1 MTTTTALDLT
11 RQFAAVVS
19 AASAVSCSVADMQAT
34 DDAELV
40 SLSRLAAHSKQLVEA
55 HLALVAGEI
64 AARSTRQM
72 GHAGLA
78 QRSGFRS
85 AEELLKTT
93 TGATG
98 REAVTAVRVGRM
110 VREAEAAAAGQ
121 ADPVSGEVFEA
132 AEPWLACVAAAVS
145 AGSLS
150 VGAADAIRTGLGQ
163 PTDNVSSAALADAAA
178 TLCGLAAT
186 LDVDR
191 LLRRARELRDDLDE
205 TGIADRERE
214 RFEKRSLKMFLL
226 ANGMGRL
233 IWDMD
238 PETYATVLELN
249 TRATSPKRGVR
260 FVAGDDRE
268 TAERILNDPRSIGQ
282 LASDTFLGLLQAGAD
297 ADSTQLLGT
306 GAAAIRVIVT
316 KKTLETTGVTGR
328 TGRGGDLARTTGDA
342 GPGTTGPTGTPAAD
356 GAAGSTGVAGAA
368 ATAGSAGGGDDPDF
382 TPGHGHIEATG
393 APLTA
398 ATIQRLSC
406 DGATTEITLDTFG
419 QPLDVGR
426 EHRTFTPKQRIAL
439 AIRDGGCVFGD
450 CDKEPSMTEA
460 HHIVPWSQG
469 GRTDL
474 ANGILLCKFHHLLI
488 HNNGWEIYRVG
499 TDYFLVPPK
508 DVDPQQRPR
517 PMPSKSAAMRDIRRE
532 LTITGATGD

>member
-1 MTTTTALDLT
+1 MTTDLASQLGTAV
-11 RQFAAVVS
+11 AAL
-19 AASAVSCSVADMQAT
+19 AAVSCSVADVQAT

-40 SLSRLAAHSKQLVEA
+40 SLSRLAARSKQLAEA
-55 HLALVAGEI
+55 HLALIAGEI
-64 AARSTRQM
+64 AARSTREM
-72 GHAGLA
+72 GHSGLA
-78 QRSGFRS
+78 QRSGFRN

-132 AEPWLACVAAAVS
+132 SEPWLSSVAAAVS
-145 AGSLS
+145 SGSLS

-163 PTDNVSSAALADAAA
+163 PTDNVSSSVLAGAAA
-178 TLCGLAAT
+178 TLCDLAAT

-205 TGIADRERE
+205 TGLADRERE
-214 RFEKRSLKMFLL
+214 CFEKRSLKMFLL
-226 ANGMGRL
+226 GNGMGRMV
-233 IWDMD
+233 WDMD

-260 FVAGDDRE
+260 FVAGDDKE

-316 KKTLETTGVTGR
+316 KKTLETTGVTGL
-328 TGRGGDLARTTGDA
+328 TGGGGDLARTTGDA

-356 GAAGSTGVAGAA
+356 GAVGSTGVAGAA
-368 ATAGSAGGGDDPDF
+368 ATAGAADGGDGPAF

-406 DGATTEITLDTFG
+406 DGATTEVTIDAFG

-517 PMPSKSAAMRDIRRE
+517 PMPSKSAAMRDAKRE
-532 LTITGATGD
+532 LALAGSTGEGG

>member
-19 AASAVSCSVADMQAT
+19 AASAVSCSVADIQAT

-64 AARSTRQM
+64 AARSTREM
-72 GHAGLA
+72 GHSGLA

-85 AEELLKTT
+85 AEELLKGT

-132 AEPWLACVAAAVS
+132 SEPWLASVAAAVS

-163 PTDNVSSAALADAAA
+163 PTDNVSSAALAGAAA
-178 TLCGLAAT
+178 ILCGLAVT

-191 LLRRARELRDDLDE
+191 LLKRARELRDDLDE
-205 TGIADRERE
+205 AGIADRERE
-214 RFEKRSLKMFLL
+214 CFEKRSLKMFLL
-226 ANGMGRL
+226 GNGMGRL
-233 IWDMD
+233 VWDMD

-260 FVAGDDRE
+260 FVAGDDKE

-306 GAAAIRVIVT
+306 GAAAIGVIVT
-316 KKTLETTGVTGR
+316 KKTLETTGTA
-328 TGRGGDLARTTGDA
+328 TA
-342 GPGTTGPTGTPAAD
+342 
-356 GAAGSTGVAGAA
+356 AA
-368 ATAGSAGGGDDPDF
+368 ATDTIDGDSVPLF

-406 DGATTEITLDTFG
+406 DGANTEVTIDSFG

-439 AIRDGGCVFGD
+439 AIRDGGCVCGD

-499 TDYFLVPPK
+499 TDYFLVAPK

-517 PMPSKSAAMRDIRRE
+517 PMPSKSAAMRDIKRQRE
-532 LTITGATGD
+532 LEKVPS

>member
-19 AASAVSCSVADMQAT
+19 AASAVTCSVADVQAT
-34 DDAELV
+34 DDAALV

-64 AARSTRQM
+64 AARSTREM
-72 GHAGLA
+72 GHSGLA
-78 QRSGFRS
+78 QRSGFRN

-110 VREAEAAAAGQ
+110 VREAAVSGQ
-121 ADPVSGEVFEA
+121 ADPASGEVFEA
-132 AEPWLACVAAAVS
+132 SEPWLASVAAAVS
-145 AGSLS
+145 SGSMS
-150 VGAADAIRTGLGQ
+150 VGAADAIRSGLGQ
-163 PTDNVSSAALADAAA
+163 PTENVSSAALAGAAA
-178 TLCGLAAT
+178 SLCDLAAT

-205 TGIADRERE
+205 VGIADRERE
-214 RFEKRSLKMFLL
+214 CFEKRSLKMFLL
-226 ANGMGRL
+226 GNGMGRL

-260 FVAGDDRE
+260 FVAGDDKE

-297 ADSTQLLGT
+297 ADSTHLLGT

-316 KKTLETTGVTGR
+316 KKTLQTTGVTNI
-328 TGRGGDLARTTGDA
+328 TGGGAGAGDLIGR
-342 GPGTTGPTGTPAAD
+342 AD
-356 GAAGSTGVAGAA
+356 PSTAGA
-368 ATAGSAGGGDDPDF
+368 TVGGEPAF
-382 TPGHGHIEATG
+382 TRGHGHIEATG

-406 DGATTEITLDTFG
+406 DGATTEVTIDAFG

-499 TDYFLVPPK
+499 TDYYLVPPK

-517 PMPSKSAAMRDIRRE
+517 PMPSKSAAMRDIKRQRE
-532 LTITGATGD
+532 LEEVPS

>member
-1 MTTTTALDLT
+1 MTTDLDLT

-19 AASAVSCSVADMQAT
+19 AASAVSCSVSDIQAT

-64 AARSTRQM
+64 AARSTREM
-72 GHAGLA
+72 GHSGLA

-93 TGATG
+93 TGSTG

-132 AEPWLACVAAAVS
+132 SEPWLVSVAAAVS
-145 AGSLS
+145 SGSLS
-150 VGAADAIRTGLGQ
+150 VGGADAIRTGLGQ
-163 PTDNVSSAALADAAA
+163 PTDNVSSAALAGAAA
-178 TLCGLAAT
+178 SLCGLAAT

-191 LLRRARELRDDLDE
+191 LLKRARELRDDLDE
-205 TGIADRERE
+205 AGIADRERE
-214 RFEKRSLKMFLL
+214 CFEKRSLKMFLQG
-226 ANGMGRL
+226 NGMGRL
-233 IWDMD
+233 VWDMD

-260 FVAGDDRE
+260 FVAGDDKE

-306 GAAAIRVIVT
+306 GAAAIRVLVT
-316 KKTLETTGVTGR
+316 KKTLETTGVTGDD
-328 TGRGGDLARTTGDA
+328 GANDLA
-342 GPGTTGPTGTPAAD
+342 
-356 GAAGSTGVAGAA
+356 
-368 ATAGSAGGGDDPDF
+368 F

-406 DGATTEITLDTFG
+406 DGATTEVILDSFG

-499 TDYFLVPPK
+499 TDYFLAPPK
-508 DVDPQQRPR
+508 NVDPQQRPR
-517 PMPSKSAAMRDIRRE
+517 PMPSKSKALRVIENERE
-532 LTITGATGD
+532 LAHTEVAQ